1 MARLTR
7 LTRLNWLTRLAR
19 LTRLTRLARLI
30 WGWFENS
37 RYFGSRAFRGSE
49 FRGSSLK
56 SPYGYRGVNPCRA
69 VGIGRKLFSRVLRF
83 RVRGV

>member
-1 MARLTR
+1 MARLTRLDWLTRLTR
-7 LTRLNWLTRLAR
+7 LTRLTSP
-19 LTRLTRLARLI
+19 ARLI
-30 WGWFENS
+30 WGWFKNS

-69 VGIGRKLFSRVLRF
+69 VDKGRKLFSRVFRF